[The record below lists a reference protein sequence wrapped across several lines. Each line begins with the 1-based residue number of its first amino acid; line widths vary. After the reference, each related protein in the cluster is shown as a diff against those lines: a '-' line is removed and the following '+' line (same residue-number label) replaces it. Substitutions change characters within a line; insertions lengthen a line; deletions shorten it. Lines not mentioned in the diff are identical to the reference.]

1 MTTTAQVSSL
11 QLYAPLES
19 HAMEAVKIA
28 ICEQTQDYCLQ
39 KYGRRLRAIVLTGS
53 LAREEATVV
62 REAQRCHLQHPV
74 YHGEKLAR
82 VDRL

>member
-1 MTTTAQVSSL
+1 
-11 QLYAPLES
+11 
-19 HAMEAVKIA
+19 MEAVKIA

-62 REAQRCHLQHPV
+62 REAQRCHLL
-74 YHGEKLAR
+74 GDADFL
-82 VDRL
+82 LLF